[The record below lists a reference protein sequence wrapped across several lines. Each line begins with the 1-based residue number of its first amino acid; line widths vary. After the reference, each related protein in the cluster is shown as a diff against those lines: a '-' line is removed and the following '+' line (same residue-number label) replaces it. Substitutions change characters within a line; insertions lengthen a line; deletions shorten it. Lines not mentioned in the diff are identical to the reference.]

1 MLNPKEFAVKTG
13 LSYNQVLTM
22 CKSKELEAI
31 KTRGGHY
38 KIPEIAAAKYTSNT
52 ELYTKEEYQKV
63 VKENERLKALIINIQ
78 NKIKEA
84 C

>member
-1 MLNPKEFAVKTG
+1 MLNPREFAAKVG
-13 LSYNQVLTM
+13 LSYNQVLIM

-38 KIPEIAAAKYTSNT
+38 KIPEIAVSKFT
-52 ELYTKEEYQKV
+52 EKKDMYTKEEYQKLA
-63 VKENERLKALIINIQ
+63 KENERLKAIIISIQ
-78 NKIKEA
+78 SKLKEV